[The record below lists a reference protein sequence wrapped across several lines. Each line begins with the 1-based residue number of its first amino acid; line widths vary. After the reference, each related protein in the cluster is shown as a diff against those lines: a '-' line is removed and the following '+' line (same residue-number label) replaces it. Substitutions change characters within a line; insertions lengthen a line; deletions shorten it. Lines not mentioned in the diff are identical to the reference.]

1 MGRGQSIRAS
11 SRSHDVDEE
20 TKEPFNIEQC
30 DIIRHQDLPSSKEGL
45 SISLKALA
53 LYSLH
58 YIARFTLGWG
68 RRLVANLGWWH
79 LLVLV
84 LSFFG
89 GSWIF
94 RIFLGLMSRK
104 IEHEVSGA
112 LLAAPPEA
120 VGGNGNSTTLKDW
133 LIDAF
138 IRLLPLQMQ
147 DMVRRMIQ
155 FMKA

>member
-30 DIIRHQDLPSSKEGL
+30 DIIRHQDLPSPKEGL

-53 LYSLH
+53 LYSLQ

-84 LSFFG
+84 LSFLG

-120 VGGNGNSTTLKDW
+120 LGGNGNSTMLKDC

-147 DMVRRMIQ
+147 DIVRRMIQ